1 MKPNSQFDHGRFQKW
16 SALLL
21 VLVVAVFGFV
31 QAVHVHDGL
40 ATDDN
45 PASAATHCLICVASH
60 SAPVV
65 TTVSFTPTFAPSAV
79 VTPAAEPQLSSQLV
93 IPSAFIRPPPQAL

>member
-1 MKPNSQFDHGRFQKW
+1 MKPNSQFERGRFLKW
-16 SALLL
+16 SALFL

-45 PASAATHCLICVASH
+45 PTSASTHCLICVASH

-65 TTVSFTPTFAPSAV
+65 TTVSFAPALAHTAT
-79 VTPAAEPQLSSQLV
+79 VTSVADPQLSSRLS

>member
-1 MKPNSQFDHGRFQKW
+1 MLF
-16 SALLL
+16 

-40 ATDDN
+40 ATDDGPGA
-45 PASAATHCLICVASH
+45 PAAHCLICVAAH
-60 SAPVV
+60 SAPIV
-65 TTVSFTPTFAPSAV
+65 TTASLAPVLAHTAT
-79 VTPAAEPQLSSQLV
+79 VTPVLDPQLSTQLV

>member
-1 MKPNSQFDHGRFQKW
+1 MKPTSQFDHERLRQWG
-16 SALLL
+16 ALFL

-40 ATDDN
+40 TADDN
-45 PASAATHCLICVASH
+45 PQSAATHCLICVAAH

-65 TTVSFTPTFAPSAV
+65 TTVSFAPVLAYTAT
-79 VTPAAEPQLSSQLV
+79 VTPVADPQLDAQLV
-93 IPSAFIRPPPQAL
+93 IHSAFIRPPPLSL

>member
-1 MKPNSQFDHGRFQKW
+1 MKPVSQFDRKRLFKLG
-16 SALLL
+16 ALLL

-65 TTVSFTPTFAPSAV
+65 TTVSFTPTLAPAAT
-79 VTPAAEPQLSSQLV
+79 VTPASDPQLSSQLI